1 MQVVRPL
8 LAIALAAPFL
18 AFGDAPTTQDEWEEA
33 AQFDCIGP
41 VTHFATPDVKEK
53 DGFRYEYTGST
64 VKLRRITPKAGKQ
77 VRFGLLAGMKDL
89 DPETVLSVARFLA
102 DFEKADVDAVVIG
115 GDTSSDPQV
124 LEDIYAHLAKATKR
138 PLLVIAGNM
147 ERGASLNYALSKV
160 RNDAAATN
168 LVNMDL
174 VRRADFDGA
183 DVVSLGGYHDKAF
196 LHLAG
201 GCIYSDKHVDQLET
215 AAKAADDSVVLLTH
229 GPMRQKGQQALDYV
243 PGAENVGDPRLTT
256 VVQNAKIAFGI
267 TGHILEAAA
276 RGTDVAGKVLPPKKP
291 HPALF
296 VNQGSANPL
305 PWKMND
311 GTTAYGLAAILTI
324 DGKKGS
330 YEVLRGPKPS
340 K

>member
-1 MQVVRPL
+1 IV
-8 LAIALAAPFL
+8 ALAAVT
-18 AFGDAPTTQDEWEEA
+18 AFADPPANQEQWEEA
-33 AQFDCIGP
+33 TQFDCIGP
-41 VTHFATPDVKEK
+41 FTHFSPPDVKEK
-53 DGFRYEYTGST
+53 DGFRYEYTGAT
-64 VKLRRITPKAGKQ
+64 VKLRRAASKPGKQ
-77 VRFGLLAGMKDL
+77 VRLGLLAGIKDL
-89 DPETVLSVARFLA
+89 DPETKASVERFLA

-115 GDTSSDPQV
+115 GDTSSDPQM
-124 LEDIYAHLAKATKR
+124 LENQYAYLAQATKR

-147 ERGASLNYALSKV
+147 ERGASLNYAITKV
-160 RNDAAATN
+160 RKDTGATN

-201 GCIYSDKHVDQLET
+201 GCIYADKHVDQIEA
-215 AAKAADDSVVLLTH
+215 AAKAADDAVVLLTH

-243 PGAENVGDPRLTT
+243 PGAENVGDPRLTA
-256 VVQNAKIAFGI
+256 VVQSAKISFGI

-276 RGTDVAGKVLPPKKP
+276 KGTDVAGKVLPPKKL

-311 GTTAYGLAAILTI
+311 GSTAHGLAAIMTI
-324 DGKKGS
+324 DGKKAS
-330 YEVLRGPKPS
+330 YEVLRGPKPT